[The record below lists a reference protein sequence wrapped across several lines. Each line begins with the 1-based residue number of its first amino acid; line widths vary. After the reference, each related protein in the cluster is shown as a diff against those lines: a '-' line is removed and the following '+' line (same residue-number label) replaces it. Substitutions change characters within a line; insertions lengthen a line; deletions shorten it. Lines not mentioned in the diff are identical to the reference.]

1 LRSIRK
7 SAPIEQTEP
16 RRRADGEV
24 RWVIGRP
31 APSGGIHVLFEG
43 KDFRSFSAARDTLQA
58 LSASLPISPLRT
70 QLETTAVELSRTAD
84 GEDLSP
90 SGSIVFAVIRRISR
104 ESHHSALL
112 IDRLARLILA
122 AMDSAPLRG
131 ETLVLHRFDLWDRPS
146 LRTLCRVLALRKHER
161 FPVVC
166 LLGALPVPRV
176 GSDSLA
182 TRLVNARA
190 SFFCVVEEQ
199 LRPVQEG
206 QGGAWSWNARLDE
219 SARGAGPF
227 ELANELSYQNY
238 ERVYALASSL
248 LDHELAPPA
257 ERQTDLWRLVAIA
270 DTNVGWIDLALA
282 TLDHAE
288 TLATVPTAPPF
299 LEYLKGLVYAKRL
312 YDLER
317 AEHHFRLGLGLLAA
331 IPFSP
336 EHQLEEAWL
345 KNGLA
350 LTRSLMAKG
359 EPHRR
364 DALIREAFDLE
375 MSAYRL
381 VATQRGPA
389 FSYLRHNL
397 LANIT
402 FLFEITGQYAAA
414 IQSWRRSFERYLA
427 ADDPAFDIAYFYRL
441 GLLRLHSGQVEE
453 GLEGLG
459 RALRRTRELRDVFYE
474 DRVTYAVG
482 WGLLQA
488 GRREE
493 ARRAFEEGAQLAEQL
508 SLPDSE
514 DQHLIGMAATA
525 PLADERGMPA
535 GGTEDRSAPID
546 VARPSPKLPA
556 YIPGVDLEG
565 TPPIDI
571 NRYLVTNDAHRG
583 S

>member
-1 LRSIRK
+1 
-7 SAPIEQTEP
+7 
-16 RRRADGEV
+16 V
-24 RWVIGRP
+24 
-31 APSGGIHVLFEG
+31 
-43 KDFRSFSAARDTLQA
+43 
-58 LSASLPISPLRT
+58 
-70 QLETTAVELSRTAD
+70 VELGRTVE

-122 AMDSAPLRG
+122 AMDSAPLRD
-131 ETLVLHRFDLWDRPS
+131 EPLVLHGFDLWDRPS
-146 LRTLCRVLALRKHER
+146 LRTLCRVQALRRHER

-166 LLGALPVPRV
+166 VLGALPAPTS

-182 TRLVNARA
+182 TRLVNTRA
-190 SFFCVVEEQ
+190 SFFRVVEER
-199 LRPVQEG
+199 LHPTREG
-206 QGGAWSWNARLDE
+206 WAGTWSWNGRLE
-219 SARGAGPF
+219 RPARGRGAF

-238 ERVYALASSL
+238 ERVYALASGL
-248 LDHELAPPA
+248 LAQEQASAD

-270 DTNVGWIDLALA
+270 DTNVGWIDLALV
-282 TLDHAE
+282 TLDHAQS
-288 TLATVPTAPPF
+288 LATVPTAPPF

-317 AEHHFRLGLGLLAA
+317 AEHHFRVGLSLLTA
-331 IPFSP
+331 IPQSP
-336 EHQLEEAWL
+336 ERRLEQAWL
-345 KNGLA
+345 NNGLA
-350 LTRSLMAKG
+350 LTRSLKAKG
-359 EPHRR
+359 ERQRR

-402 FLFEITGQYAAA
+402 FLFEITGQYEAA
-414 IQSWRRSFERYLA
+414 IRSWRRSFERYLA
-427 ADDPAFDIAYFYRL
+427 AEDPAFDVAYFYRL
-441 GLLRLHSGQVEE
+441 GLLRLHAGQVEE

-459 RALRRTRELRDVFYE
+459 RALERTRELSDVFYE
-474 DRVTYAVG
+474 DRVTYALG
-482 WGLLQA
+482 WGLLRA
-488 GRREE
+488 GRPEE
-493 ARRAFEEGAQLAEQL
+493 ARRAFEEGAHLAERL
-508 SLPDSE
+508 GLPDAE

-525 PLADERGMPA
+525 SDANGRGGLVAGETGDQLAA
-535 GGTEDRSAPID
+535 SA

-565 TPPIDI
+565 TPAIDI
-571 NRYLVTNDAHRG
+571 NRYLVTNDAHR
-583 S
+583 ST